1 MAKRIDIIQGSFHTG
16 MEPFKALIAD
26 RQDVSA
32 EYVDYSIAIRIG
44 IMTNILIQWIETGKQ
59 QAPDDLADTLG
70 SMISNMVTLD
80 QLL

>member
-1 MAKRIDIIQGSFHTG
+1 MAKRIDIIQDSFHTG

-26 RQDVSA
+26 RQGVSA
-32 EYVDYSIAIRIG
+32 EYLDYSIAIRIG